1 MRKNSPKSIGGLL
14 PRGYHPT
21 PRRTDMA
28 PSVGFIG
35 VGNMGNPMAGNV
47 LKAGFPMTVFDKNPG
62 AMANLL
68 QAGAQKAASAQE
80 VVERSEIVMTCLPAS
95 PHVEAL
101 YLEPGG
107 LVERARPGTILI
119 DLSSVLPSTPRK
131 IEPRA
136 KARGVEFLEAPVSGG
151 VSGARAATLAVMVGG
166 DPQVLERARPVVRA
180 IGPNI
185 FGVGPVGAGNTV
197 KAINNMMACVN
208 SLAMMEGLVL
218 GRKAGLDPMT
228 IYEVVKASSGGS
240 KALERIPTAIVP
252 RNFAPGFKVF
262 LMNKDLETF
271 NTIAKE
277 LHVPVSFSNVAQRY
291 QQAAMAAGLVD
302 AHSHAR
308 ALSPSQKGVLNDY
321 LENNLIDWTCMP
333 VFEPE
338 LTAALGAWRHLRSG
352 CTTIH
357 HMGFDTDGPQ
367 ARGRCETA
375 IRTYLEAGIRLAFA
389 PGVRNVDKLVLD
401 SKAFLATLPPELKA
415 FAEPLVH
422 IDSERVEDEYFAL
435 FDHLHGRFASEDTRV
450 LLSPSWAQ
458 ACTERFLLRAKT
470 TADQLGKVPI
480 HMHCVQT
487 PIQKAFSFRKYGK
500 SAIAWLDD
508 LGLVDENLTL
518 GHAIWVTEEDIE
530 RLATRRASIT
540 SHPSCNLG
548 MRNGLAPIYVMHRR
562 GVNVAM
568 GLDDK
573 TINDDEDAVME
584 LRMLHKLH
592 RVPDYDLTTPPLDAY
607 DVLRMGTLNGAR
619 AVGFGGQIGA
629 LKAGMKADMILVNL
643 DRVLRDPWMIDDLPI
658 AEAFVHRAMGE
669 DVDTAIVGGRVVM
682 QDRRLTTLDV
692 DALYREIRKA
702 ARAIGPR
709 QRRHAEGRRKLK
721 PYVQDWYNAWLTPDA
736 VTPFYV
742 LNSRR

>member
-1 MRKNSPKSIGGLL
+1 MNGTLLMRGKHVLTD
-14 PRGYHPT
+14 PRQK
-21 PRRTDMA
+21 DK
-28 PSVGFIG
+28 G
-35 VGNMGNPMAGNV
+35 V
-47 LKAGFPMTVFDKNPG
+47 LRDG
-62 AMANLL
+62 AIA
-68 QAGAQKAASAQE
+68 
-80 VVERSEIVMTCLPAS
+80 
-95 PHVEAL
+95 
-101 YLEPGG
+101 
-107 LVERARPGTILI
+107 
-119 DLSSVLPSTPRK
+119 
-131 IEPRA
+131 IE
-136 KARGVEFLEAPVSGG
+136 
-151 VSGARAATLAVMVGG
+151 G
-166 DPQVLERARPVVRA
+166 DRITA
-180 IGPNI
+180 
-185 FGVGPVGAGNTV
+185 VGAFADLQRQHPQARVVGD
-197 KAINNMMACVN
+197 
-208 SLAMMEGLVL
+208 
-218 GRKAGLDPMT
+218 GRQL
-228 IYEVVKASSGGS
+228 
-240 KALERIPTAIVP
+240 
-252 RNFAPGFKVF
+252 
-262 LMNKDLETF
+262 LM
-271 NTIAKE
+271 
-277 LHVPVSFSNVAQRY
+277 P
-291 QQAAMAAGLVD
+291 GLVD
-302 AHSHAR
+302 AHSHGR
-308 ALSPSQKGVLNDY
+308 GLSPIQKGVLTDY
-321 LENNLIDWTCMP
+321 LENNLIDWTFMP

-401 SKAFLATLPPELKA
+401 SKAFLATLPAELKA

-422 IDSERVEDEYFAL
+422 LDSERVEDEYFAL
-435 FDHLHGRFASEDTRV
+435 FDHLHGRFASDDTRV

-518 GHAIWVTEEDIE
+518 GHAIWVTEEDID
-530 RLATRRASIT
+530 RLATPRASVT
-540 SHPSCNLG
+540 SQPSCNLG
-548 MRNGLAPIYVMHRR
+548 MRNGLAPISVMHRR

-573 TINDDEDAVME
+573 TINDDEDAIME

-592 RVPDYDLTTPPLDAY
+592 RVPDFDLRTPALDAY

-629 LKAGMKADMILVNL
+629 LKPGLKADMIVVNL
-643 DRVLRDPWMIDDLPI
+643 DRVLRDPWMIEDLPI

-682 QDRRLTTLDV
+682 QDRTMTTLDV
-692 DALYREIRKA
+692 DVLYREIRKA
-702 ARAIGPR
+702 ARAIGAT
-709 QRRHAEGRRKLK
+709 QRRHAETLRRLK
-721 PYVQDWYNAWLTPDA
+721 PYVQRWYNAWLTPDA
-736 VTPFYV
+736 ATPFYV

>member
-1 MRKNSPKSIGGLL
+1 MELL
-14 PRGYHPT
+14 VRGQYVI
-21 PRRTDMA
+21 TDA
-28 PSVGFIG
+28 GERGAG
-35 VGNMGNPMAGNV
+35 VLTDAAV
-47 LKAGFPMTVFDKNPG
+47 L
-62 AMANLL
+62 
-68 QAGAQKAASAQE
+68 
-80 VVERSEIVMTCLPAS
+80 
-95 PHVEAL
+95 
-101 YLEPGG
+101 
-107 LVERARPGTILI
+107 
-119 DLSSVLPSTPRK
+119 
-131 IEPRA
+131 
-136 KARGVEFLEAPVSGG
+136 
-151 VSGARAATLAVMVGG
+151 VSGARIAAVGDWRTLRRKH
-166 DPQVLERARPVVRA
+166 PRARA
-180 IGPNI
+180 
-185 FGVGPVGAGNTV
+185 VGDG
-197 KAINNMMACVN
+197 KQ
-208 SLAMMEGLVL
+208 L
-218 GRKAGLDPMT
+218 
-228 IYEVVKASSGGS
+228 
-240 KALERIPTAIVP
+240 
-252 RNFAPGFKVF
+252 
-262 LMNKDLETF
+262 LM
-271 NTIAKE
+271 
-277 LHVPVSFSNVAQRY
+277 P
-291 QQAAMAAGLVD
+291 GLVD
-302 AHSHAR
+302 AHSHGR
-308 ALSPSQKGVLNDY
+308 ALSPIQKGVLNDY
-321 LENNLIDWTCMP
+321 LENNLIDWTFMP

-375 IRTYLEAGIRLAFA
+375 IRTYLDAGIRLAFA

-401 SKAFLATLPPELKA
+401 SKAFLATLPAALKA
-415 FAEPLVH
+415 F
-422 IDSERVEDEYFAL
+422 
-435 FDHLHGRFASEDTRV
+435 G
-450 LLSPSWAQ
+450 
-458 ACTERFLLRAKT
+458 AKT

-518 GHAIWVTEEDIE
+518 GHAIWVTEEDID

-548 MRNGLAPIYVMHRR
+548 MRNGLAPIYLMHRR

-573 TINDDEDAVME
+573 TINDDEDAIME

-592 RVPDYDLTTPPLDAY
+592 RVPDYDLRTPALDAY
-607 DVLRMGTLNGAR
+607 DVLSMGTLNGAR

-629 LKAGMKADMILVNL
+629 LKPGMKADMILVDL
-643 DRVLRDPWMIDDLPI
+643 DRVLRDPWMTDELPI

-669 DVDTAIVGGRVVM
+669 DVNTAIVGGRVVM

-709 QRRHAEGRRKLK
+709 QRRHAEALRKLK